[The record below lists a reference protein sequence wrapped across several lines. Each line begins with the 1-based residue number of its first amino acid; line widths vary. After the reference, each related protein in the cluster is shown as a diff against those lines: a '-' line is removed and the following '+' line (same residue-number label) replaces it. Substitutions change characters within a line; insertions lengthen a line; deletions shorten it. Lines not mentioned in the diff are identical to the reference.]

1 MVAQVIS
8 PMLWVFFYLP
18 AMKGK
23 VIKHSKLF
31 TATYIGG
38 LYKSYIDSMYNEYH
52 CIILGIMMGVHLSQ
66 AITAIKLCEFRGVQ
80 SAFIKAMW
88 FVQTFIHGIWSL
100 FEISNHQKRRLKSTK
115 KDD

>member
-1 MVAQVIS
+1 MATTRLMIVIPSKLYINSIEMKKKEQPELDDFYTNINMVAQVIS

-38 LYKSYIDSMYNEYH
+38 LYK
-52 CIILGIMMGVHLSQ
+52 
-66 AITAIKLCEFRGVQ
+66 R
-80 SAFIKAMW
+80 
-88 FVQTFIHGIWSL
+88 
-100 FEISNHQKRRLKSTK
+100 
-115 KDD
+115 